1 LPQVDGL
8 SMDIAAYASAQKAS
22 QVQSDM
28 SVGVLSKLLDQQK
41 AQGVATAK
49 LIEGAAVRPQEPGK
63 GGSVDV
69 TA

>member
-1 LPQVDGL
+1 
-8 SMDIAAYASAQKAS
+8 MDIAAYASAQKAS

-49 LIEGAAVRPQEPGK
+49 LIAGAAVQRPQEPGK

-69 TA
+69 VA